1 MRDLAR
7 ALSNIKLFHYDES
20 FVAVCDER
28 YGTLIFQLGLYE
40 AIERAIKAEAEVERL
55 RLMVKSITGGLDEAV
70 EAVNFLEAKNA
81 KLRKVAEAVADLY
94 SDWMEYG
101 YMDSITSRSLITVF
115 ETWKALAELDK
126 DHD

>member
-28 YGTLIFQLGLYE
+28 YGTLIFQLGLLYE

-55 RLMVKSITGGLDEAV
+55 KLMVKSITGGLDEAI
-70 EAVNFLEAKNA
+70 E
-81 KLRKVAEAVADLY
+81 
-94 SDWMEYG
+94 
-101 YMDSITSRSLITVF
+101 TVHF
-115 ETWKALAELDK
+115 F
-126 DHD
+126 